1 MLSGSAQAV
10 IFFGTEVNMRM
21 RIVLKQYLGD
31 TFDEIVRE
39 IRLFTLMEKEKL
51 QGDLHKQMD
60 MSKIFIL
67 GK

>member
-51 QGDLHKQMD
+51 QGDLHKQKD
-60 MSKIFIL
+60 MSKIFVL
-67 GK
+67 G

>member
-1 MLSGSAQAV
+1 
-10 IFFGTEVNMRM
+10 M